1 MVGRKRLSDAEKAR
15 RTQEKEDR
23 AAQNRAS
30 AAVERFP
37 EDKEKRLE
45 LFQERDAL
53 VTESHGVSGKVSAHQ
68 KRMREVFGHHPMAVK
83 IRDAMLKARPGEREA
98 IVAQVRLMLED
109 AGCEVQFDLFHSQ
122 PGKASEQDNGS
133 VFDRGAAG
141 ERQGQEQPDPARAQ
155 RAAAE
160 KAPEPTPTP
169 GIPLDEAE
177 KAFSE
182 NLAASDAKKGRGG
195 RKAKAERTPA
205 DDMREGTAEADA
217 ALKEQIAKSS
227 KPARG
232 RKPKT
237 ANTDAPDDPPPVA
250 AAPEIDDDLG
260 ELDDPPAGP
269 LHANDPL
276 PGATN
281 HGDYRIAS

>member
-1 MVGRKRLSDAEKAR
+1 MVGRKRLSEAEKAR

-53 VTESHGVSGKVSAHQ
+53 AAKNHSVSGEMSAHQ
-68 KRMREVFGHHPMAVK
+68 KRMREVFGHHPTAIK
-83 IRDAMLKARPGEREA
+83 IRDLILKARPGEREA
-98 IVAQVRLMLED
+98 IAIQARLMLED
-109 AGCEVQFDLFHSQ
+109 AGCEIQFDLFHSQ

-141 ERQGQEQPDPARAQ
+141 QRQGQEQPDPARAQ

-177 KAFSE
+177 KAFTE
-182 NLAASDAKKGRGG
+182 NLAASEAKKGKPA
-195 RKAKAERTPA
+195 RKPKAERTPA
-205 DDMREGTAEADA
+205 DDMRDGTAEADA
-217 ALKEQIAKSS
+217 ALKEQIAKST

-232 RKPKT
+232 RKPKA
-237 ANTDAPDDPPPVA
+237 ANNDAPDDPPPAA

-269 LHANDPL
+269 VHANDPL

>member
-53 VTESHGVSGKVSAHQ
+53 VTESHGVSGKMSAHQ

-122 PGKASEQDNGS
+122 PGVASEQDTGS

-160 KAPEPTPTP
+160 QAPEAKPTD

-177 KAFSE
+177 KVFAE
-182 NLAASDAKKGRGG
+182 NLAASEAKKGKGG

-217 ALKEQIAKSS
+217 ALKDQIAKSA

-232 RKPKT
+232 RRAKT
-237 ANTDAPDDPPPVA
+237 PDTDAPDDPPPAA
-250 AAPEIDDDLG
+250 AAPEIDDDIG
-260 ELDDPPAGP
+260 GLDDPPVGP
-269 LHANDPL
+269 VHANDPL

>member
-1 MVGRKRLSDAEKAR
+1 MSEAEKAR

-53 VTESHGVSGKVSAHQ
+53 VTESHGVSGKMSAHQ

-122 PGKASEQDNGS
+122 PGKPSEQDNGS

-141 ERQGQEQPDPARAQ
+141 ERQGQEQFDPARAQ
-155 RAAAE
+155 KAATE
-160 KAPEPTPTP
+160 TAPEPAPTP

-177 KAFSE
+177 KVFTK
-182 NLAASDAKKGRGG
+182 NLAAAEARKEKGKGG
-195 RKAKAERTPA
+195 RKAKVERTPA
-205 DDMREGTAEADA
+205 DEIREGTAEADA
-217 ALKEQIAKSS
+217 VLKEQIAKSA
-227 KPARG
+227 KPGRG
-232 RKPKT
+232 RKPKA
-237 ANTDAPDDPPPVA
+237 ANTDAPDDPPPAA
-250 AAPEIDDDLG
+250 AAPDIDDDLG
-260 ELDDPPAGP
+260 DLDDPPAAP

>member
-1 MVGRKRLSDAEKAR
+1 MVGRKRLSETEKAR

-53 VTESHGVSGKVSAHQ
+53 VTESHGVSGKMSAHQ

-109 AGCEVQFDLFHSQ
+109 AGCEVQFDLFRSQ
-122 PGKASEQDNGS
+122 PGQASEQDNGS
-133 VFDRGAAG
+133 VFDRGATG
-141 ERQGQEQPDPARAQ
+141 ERQGQEQFDPARAQ

-177 KAFSE
+177 KAFTE
-182 NLAASDAKKGRGG
+182 NLTASEAKRGKSG
-195 RKAKAERTPA
+195 RKPKAERTPA
-205 DDMREGTAEADA
+205 DEIREGTAEADA
-217 ALKEQIAKSS
+217 ALKEQIAKST

-232 RKPKT
+232 RKPKA
-237 ANTDAPDDPPPVA
+237 ANNDAPDDPPPAA

-269 LHANDPL
+269 VHANDPL